1 MRTILRAGEG
11 AHTRFLY
18 FRKSG
23 VRFISELQ
31 LERELDLTRG
41 RGGRCNDPAR
51 GAVLGALEKNLIR
64 VREIRVIQNIERLGA
79 ELQIHSLTDS
89 HSLQQRGV
97 DHEQARTAERS
108 ASHVPE
114 GPLERQHEGSR
125 IEPLIGFPQ
134 NQLPLKVR
142 IPVRYFGNTWVAGSS
157 RIRAGQWREGESTCN
172 SDAPIP

>member
-64 VREIRVIQNIERLGA
+64 VRKIGVIQNIEHLGP
-79 ELQIHSLTDS
+79 ELQIQSLTDS
-89 HSLQQRGV
+89 HPLQKRSV
-97 DHEQARTAERS
+97 DVEQTRTTQRS
-108 ASHVPE
+108 ACHISE
-114 GPLERQHEGSR
+114 GALEGQHEGSP
-125 IEPLIGFPQ
+125 IEPLIGFPKT
-134 NQLPLKVR
+134 QLPLKVR
-142 IPVRYFGNTWVAGSS
+142 IPVRYFRNTEILVVFEPVS
-157 RIRAGQWREGESTCN
+157 
-172 SDAPIP
+172 